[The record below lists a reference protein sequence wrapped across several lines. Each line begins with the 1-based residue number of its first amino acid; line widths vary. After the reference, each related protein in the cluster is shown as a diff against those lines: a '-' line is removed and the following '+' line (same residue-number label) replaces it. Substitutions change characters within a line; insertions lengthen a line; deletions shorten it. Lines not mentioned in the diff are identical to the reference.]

1 MSIQSQN
8 ADDGPLSS
16 AFYAEQ
22 VNSVETRLKYASD
35 AIAIPLQEEG
45 EELDIDSPTDL
56 PDDPEEIATVLINE
70 GAQLQH
76 WFAVARGYASIGKF
90 LEADS
95 IVKKAQNQSLG
106 NSDETHGFLAW
117 LNILRGETSNDSTC
131 WDNARIEIKTA
142 LESNSQDDN
151 QFNLLADAVLNL
163 TSKKDKGKK
172 TKFDVETKIFDQ
184 LLTKNSKNLYALMG
198 KAKIYFYKQQYLPA
212 LKIFQRILQL
222 NPLLRPDPRIGIGL
236 CYWFLERKD
245 LANQS
250 WQNSI
255 QVNPLRNLEAKIL
268 ISMAKFDDC
277 FQNSKSDDEFK
288 LKYEESMEFAK
299 ASYKE
304 DPSNQVI
311 HIIFSSY
318 FFSTGDYEKVKN
330 ISQRIIDDPNSPS
343 FIQSEAL
350 FWTARCL
357 LVDNDVLQAQKTF
370 SQAIKLNENNT
381 LARIGYSQCLV
392 IRGEINDAIRTF
404 EAVQNSNPKIIEV
417 FYALGMLYS
426 KNKKFESKSISFLEK
441 YVKISKENNDHIS
454 ISALLT
460 LSRLYQEI
468 DLSKSLH
475 YLEMVRDEE
484 IANGKSSEELSEV
497 LLNNIGVFSLLESK
511 VTEAEN
517 SFENALKIA
526 KDKYKTD
533 KNPIEITL
541 KYNIARAKETNKDPK
556 SVSQAMKIYEDIINE
571 CPKYT
576 SARIRWLIISCL
588 SDNKNINEEVNKLLE
603 DETSDLQ
610 VRSFYGWY
618 IKRFGKRN
626 GLKGSKDMETD
637 HHKETLTKY
646 TSHDCYALVSLAN
659 VYLSLAR
666 ELKDI
671 SKKDQYYGRAAQLY
685 HKVLDIDSK
694 NVYAAQG
701 IAIILA
707 EKKQTGLA
715 LEFFRKV
722 RDSLNDITV
731 YLNLGHCLVEA
742 KQFAKAIES
751 YQLALTRFTNGKDAR
766 LLNYFGRAWFLRGVN
781 EKNLDSLKMALK
793 YATESYELS
802 KNSSYQFN
810 ITFIQYHIADFIRK
824 LPSSKRNSQDLI
836 DCIKG
841 ISDAIKILKTMA
853 DNEKHPPY
861 PKEELLLRAEMG
873 ETILKQLEKVLE
885 EQKEHDIDFENKL
898 KQAKRIKEEDLKRK
912 NDEKIKE
919 EEEMKSAEDK
929 LIAQRKELEEQQQ
942 EWNRERQEQDLV
954 NDDEVVEP
962 KKKRGRKKK
971 DEDADEDATID
982 GEPKPKKTKKTKGA
996 KVQQKKSSLSN
1007 EMVEDSDDEAQ
1018 YSVGEEEEEDGE
1030 AKSSAD
1036 EDEEPKPEQEQEQE
1050 ENSKEDDESPVQRKK
1065 AKIIDDEDD
1074 EEEEDGLF

>member
-1 MSIQSQN
+1 MSIPNQI
-8 ADDGPLSS
+8 ADDGALSA
-16 AFYAEQ
+16 AFYVEQ
-22 VNSVETRLKYASD
+22 VQDTDTRAKYASD
-35 AIAIPLQEEG
+35 AISIPLQEEG
-45 EELDIDSPTDL
+45 EELDIDSPADL
-56 PDDPEEIATVLINE
+56 PDDPEEITTVLVNE
-70 GAQLQH
+70 GAQWQH
-76 WFAVARGYASIGKF
+76 WFAVAKGYSSLGKFKEAESVVNKAKDQSIGD
-90 LEADS
+90 ADE
-95 IVKKAQNQSLG
+95 I
-106 NSDETHGFLAW
+106 HGFLAW

-131 WDNARIEIKTA
+131 WDNARIEIKSA
-142 LESNSQDDN
+142 LESNSQDGGS
-151 QFNLLADAVLNL
+151 QLNLLADAILNL

-172 TKFDVETKIFDQ
+172 TKFDVESKIFDQ
-184 LLTKNSKNLYALMG
+184 LLAKNPKNLYALMG

-236 CYWFLERKD
+236 CYWFLDRKD

-268 ISMAKFDDC
+268 ISMGKFDDC
-277 FQNSKSDDEFK
+277 FQTSKSDDEFK
-288 LKYEESMEFAK
+288 MKYEEAIGFAK
-299 ASYKE
+299 ASFMD

-318 FFSTGDYEKVKN
+318 FFSMGDYTRVKK
-330 ISQRIIDDPNSPS
+330 ICQRIIDDPNSPS

-350 FWTARCL
+350 FWSARCL
-357 LVDNDVLQAQKTF
+357 LIDNDVLQAQKTF

-417 FYALGMLYS
+417 IYALGMLYS

-460 LSRLYQEI
+460 LSKLYQEI
-468 DLSKSLH
+468 DLSKSLQ
-475 YLEMVRDEE
+475 YLQMVKDEE
-484 IANGKSSEELSEV
+484 ISNGKSSDDLSEV
-497 LLNNIGVFSLLESK
+497 LLNNIGVFSLLENN
-511 VTEAEN
+511 VTEAEK
-517 SFENALKIA
+517 SFQDALTIA
-526 KDKYKTD
+526 KNKFKTD
-533 KNPIEITL
+533 NNAIEITL
-541 KYNIARAKETNKDPK
+541 KYNIARSKETNKDPK
-556 SVSQAMKIYEDIINE
+556 SVSDAMKIYEDIINE

-588 SDNKNINEEVNKLLE
+588 SDNKNINDEVNKLLE
-603 DETSDLQ
+603 EETSDLQ

-666 ELKDI
+666 ELKDQ

-751 YQLALTRFTNGKDAR
+751 YQLALTRFTNGRDAR

-793 YATESYELS
+793 YAKDSYELS

-824 LPSSKRNSQDLI
+824 LPLSKRNSQDLI

-841 ISDAIKILKTMA
+841 VSDAIEILKDMA
-853 DNEKHPPY
+853 ANEKHPPY
-861 PKEELLLRAEMG
+861 PKEELLLRSEMG
-873 ETILKQLEKVLE
+873 ETILSQLEKVLE

-898 KQAKRIKEEDLKRK
+898 KEAKRFKEEDIKRR

-919 EEEMKSAEDK
+919 EEEERNEEEK
-929 LIAQRKELEEQQQ
+929 LLAQRKELEEQQK
-942 EWNRERQEQDLV
+942 EWNRERLEQEQV
-954 NDDEVVEP
+954 NDDDIVEP

-971 DEDADEDATID
+971 DEDGVDEE
-982 GEPKPKKTKKTKGA
+982 GEPKPKKTKKAKGTA
-996 KVQQKKSSLSN
+996 TSKVQQKKSTLSN
-1007 EMVEDSDDEAQ
+1007 ETIEDSDDEAQ
-1018 YSVGEEEEEDGE
+1018 YSVGEEEEEGE
-1030 AKSSAD
+1030 AKSSAGEEEEEGEVENKNENDD
-1036 EDEEPKPEQEQEQE
+1036 EG
-1050 ENSKEDDESPVQRKK
+1050 NDDESPVQRKK
-1065 AKIIDDEDD
+1065 AKIIDDED
-1074 EEEEDGLF
+1074 EDGLF